1 MAEQRYSQNAPI
13 PYQRTFAAE
22 QLDKQKLTKTVNGEK
37 LEYKVPIFDGNKGV
51 ECLMYVHESFKLACA
66 RLQINT
72 GGKNLIY
79 S

>member
-37 LEYKVPIFDGNKGV
+37 LETTLTQDCPSLFQ
-51 ECLMYVHESFKLACA
+51 LSRSTL
-66 RLQINT
+66 
-72 GGKNLIY
+72 
-79 S
+79 